1 MKPIPFIPQKGEH
14 YKVQKEIERMINELD
29 VTIPIIHVKGE
40 VYLIGSQKQIIQYK
54 QTNQLTVRVGGGF
67 SKFDE
72 YIPNNHKFI
81 EKTLLMNM
89 IKSKESLEWVCDA
102 LINDKRI
109 PQIANPYELKDR
121 YSGLNKITITRRLSY
136 APDDRE
142 SKNSPSKNR
151 LSNVSPKSGRKS
163 MSPVRQ
169 RTSIPG
175 ARQSPLIA

>member
-1 MKPIPFIPQKGEH
+1 MEDDEAERLRLLKLWEESNLQFEHFADGEIDINGLSENEIELKCEELFRMKPIPFIPQKGEH

-121 YSGLNKITITRRLSY
+121 YSG
-136 APDDRE
+136 
-142 SKNSPSKNR
+142 
-151 LSNVSPKSGRKS
+151 
-163 MSPVRQ
+163 
-169 RTSIPG
+169 
-175 ARQSPLIA
+175 